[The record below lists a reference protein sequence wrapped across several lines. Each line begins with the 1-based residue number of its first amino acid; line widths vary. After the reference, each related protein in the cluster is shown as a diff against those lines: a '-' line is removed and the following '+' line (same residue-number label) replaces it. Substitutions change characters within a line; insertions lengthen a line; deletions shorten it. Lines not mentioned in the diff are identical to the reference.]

1 MVEMAEEMR
10 AALTRWWILRQALAM
25 LINPVTM
32 KLVMK
37 AKVKAMLVRGKWVQS
52 QVVRTRQAQQ
62 SRCRRPRKPICLTG

>member
-1 MVEMAEEMR
+1 MAEEMR
-10 AALTRWWILRQALAM
+10 AALTRWRILRQALAM

-32 KLVMK
+32 KLVMR
-37 AKVKAMLVRGKWVQS
+37 AKVKAMLVRGKMVQS

>member
-1 MVEMAEEMR
+1 MVEMAEETR
-10 AALTRWWILRQALAM
+10 AASARWWILRQALAM

-37 AKVKAMLVRGKWVQS
+37 AKGKAMLVRGKTAQS

>member
-32 KLVMK
+32 KLVMR
-37 AKVKAMLVRGKWVQS
+37 AKVKAMLVRGKTVQS
-52 QVVRTRQAQQ
+52 QVVRTRLAQQ

>member
-10 AALTRWWILRQALAM
+10 AALTSWWILRQALAM

-37 AKVKAMLVRGKWVQS
+37 AKVKAMLVRGKMVQS

-62 SRCRRPRKPICLTG
+62 SRCRRPRKPISLTG